1 MGHYDRF
8 MSNHIELVGVQTNN
22 LKNINIRIPLK
33 KISVVTGVS
42 GSGKSSLV
50 FDTLYVE
57 SYRRY
62 VESLSSYARQF
73 LKAMPK
79 PPIEDV
85 KNLPPAIAVRQ
96 SRSGANNRST
106 VGTLT
111 ETMDLLRIIFAHS
124 AKIYCKNCG
133 KLVEKDTP
141 ESIGR
146 KVLAHYGKNTAEDS
160 KSRVVL
166 LAPLSGYTDMN
177 PKDLFRHLQSQGF
190 VKLWNEQKTISIDDI
205 DPGKI
210 TDYSVLIDRFD
221 VLEANFTRMVEAAS
235 VGLKIGHGYVV
246 FVDEKF
252 RKLQFTKTLECCGVT
267 YHEPSIEL
275 FSFNHPL
282 GACQNCQGFGQASLL
297 DWTKILPDDQKCLS
311 EKGVAPW
318 NFGQHEEMYDAAQK
332 DLKKIYKSTALMT
345 KPFAKYTPAE
355 KKWLH
360 EGSDTSE
367 TQFTGVI
374 GYFKWLDAN
383 RYKAHYRI
391 HASRFRKY
399 EQCAVCHGERLN
411 DISLACRIHSLNVA
425 EVGRLTITD
434 LKKWCETSLYDLES
448 HQRDLALGLAEAREE
463 LDGRLNY
470 LNKMGLSYLSLN
482 RSAKTLSG
490 GELQRIN
497 MSRCLGS
504 ALTDTL
510 YCLDEPTSGLHAR
523 DSENILTVI
532 RELRDQGN
540 TIVTVEH
547 ERTIIKGADH
557 VFEIGPRA
565 GAHGGHV
572 TFDGTY
578 KSKNLAE
585 TKAISYA
592 PPERKRDLTKRIQLS
607 GAKTHN
613 LKNISVEF
621 PMSCVIGVCGVSG
634 SGKTSL
640 VQHTLYP
647 ALVSA
652 LKLDQVDRKNTNLS
666 IYEQIGPAALLKK
679 FHGAMLV
686 SQAQI
691 GRSSRSNI
699 ATYLGIFD
707 TVRKIFSQTVEA
719 KANQLLPGAFSFN
732 TSGGRCET
740 CKGLGTVAEDLSF
753 LGEIHVICPSCGG
766 KRFEQKVLDV
776 TYKAK
781 NLLEVLALTVDEARV
796 FFYEQ
801 ADIVS
806 ILETVIDLGLGYL
819 TLGQST
825 SSFSGGEAQRLKMVE
840 LLDTSKKAAAS
851 FLIFDE
857 PTTGLSD
864 SDVKNLV
871 LQLHKLADHG
881 HAVIVVEHHLDLL
894 KSCDWLI
901 EIGPESAEHG
911 GECLYEGPPD
921 GLKEVALSQTAR
933 YLF

>member
-1 MGHYDRF
+1 
-8 MSNHIELVGVQTNN
+8 MSNHIELIGVQTNN
-22 LKNINIRIPLK
+22 LKNINLRIPLK

-79 PPIEDV
+79 PPIQDV
-85 KNLPPAIAVRQ
+85 RNLPPAIAVRQ
-96 SRSGANNRST
+96 TRSGANNRST
-106 VGTLT
+106 VGTMT
-111 ETMDLLRIIFAHS
+111 ETMDLLRIIFAHAS
-124 AKIYCKNCG
+124 QIFCKKCG
-133 KLVEKDTP
+133 KIVEKDTP

-146 KVLAHYGKNTAEDS
+146 KILIQYELPVKVN
-160 KSRVVL
+160 L
-166 LAPLSGYTDMN
+166 LAPLGGYLEMN

-190 VKLWNEQKTISIDDI
+190 AKLWLA
-205 DPGKI
+205 GKI
-210 TDYSVLIDRFD
+210 VPLEDIKVEKLTDYEVLIDRF
-221 VLEANFTRMVEAAS
+221 EISKKNFSRIVEAAA
-235 VGLKIGHGYVV
+235 VALKIGHGRVK
-246 FVDEKF
+246 FAVDDGSTSNF
-252 RKLQFTKTLECCGVT
+252 SNTLECCGIS
-267 YHEPSIEL
+267 YHQPTIEL

-282 GACQNCQGFGQASLL
+282 GACANCQGFGQASLL
-297 DWTKILPDDQKCLS
+297 DWEKIIPDESKSLA
-311 EKGVAPW
+311 EKGVACW
-318 NFGQHEEMYDAAQK
+318 NFGQHEGMYDDA
-332 DLKKIYKSTALMT
+332 LKELRKTFKSTALMS
-345 KPFAKYTPAE
+345 KPFQKYTATE
-355 KKWLH
+355 TKWLR
-360 EGSDTSE
+360 EGDSQGTFS
-367 TQFTGVI
+367 GVV
-374 GYFKWLDAN
+374 GYFKWLDTH
-383 RYKAHYRI
+383 RYKPHYRI
-391 HASRFRKY
+391 HAARFRKY
-399 EQCAVCHGERLN
+399 ELCAVCHGDRLN
-411 DISLACRIHSLNVA
+411 DISLACRIHKLSIA
-425 EVGRLTITD
+425 EVGRLTIRD
-434 LKKWCETSLYDLES
+434 LKEWCGKSLNDLES
-448 HQRDLALGLAEAREE
+448 HQTDLSLGLAEASEE
-463 LDGRLNY
+463 LDSRLNY
-470 LNKMGLSYLSLN
+470 LNKMGLSYLSLG

-490 GELQRIN
+490 GELQRIY

-532 RELRDQGN
+532 KELRDQGN

-547 ERTIIKGADH
+547 ERTIIRGADH
-557 VFEIGPRA
+557 LIEIGPRA
-565 GAHGGHV
+565 GAHGGNI
-572 TFDGTY
+572 TFDGPAD
-578 KSKNLAE
+578 SKN
-585 TKAISYA
+585 TKFEPAISFA
-592 PPERKRDLTKRIQLS
+592 PAGRKRDLKNLLKLT

-613 LKNISVEF
+613 LKNVSVEF
-621 PMSCVIGVCGVSG
+621 PVAAVIGICGVSG

-640 VQHTLYP
+640 IQHTLYP
-647 ALVSA
+647 ALVEKMGLEIDTKRSEIPIY
-652 LKLDQVDRKNTNLS
+652 DQL
-666 IYEQIGPAALLKK
+666 GPASVLKK
-679 FHGAMLV
+679 FHDTMLV
-686 SQAQI
+686 SQARI

-707 TVRKIFSQTVEA
+707 SVRKIFSQTPEA
-719 KANQLLPGAFSFN
+719 QAHRLTPGSFSFN

-753 LGEIHVICPSCGG
+753 LGEIHVICPTCEG

-776 TYKAK
+776 RYKSK
-781 NLLEVLALTVDEARV
+781 NLLEVLALTVDEARS

-801 ADIVS
+801 VDIVS
-806 ILETVIDLGLGYL
+806 ILETVIELGLGYL
-819 TLGQST
+819 TLGQNT

-840 LLDTSKKAAAS
+840 LLDTSKKAQAS

-881 HAVIVVEHHLDLL
+881 HTVIVVEHHLDLL

-901 EIGPESAEHG
+901 EIGPESAEEG

-921 GLKEVALSQTAR
+921 GLRDIKKSQTAR